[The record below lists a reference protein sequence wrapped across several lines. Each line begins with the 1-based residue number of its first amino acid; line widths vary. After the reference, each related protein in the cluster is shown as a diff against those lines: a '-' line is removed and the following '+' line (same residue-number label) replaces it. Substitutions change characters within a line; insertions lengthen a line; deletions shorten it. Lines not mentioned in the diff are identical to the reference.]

1 MSPQYRVSG
10 IGGTYHI
17 QRGFPC
23 LEAGDN
29 QQMVCPMPTR
39 DFWWSCRTW
48 EKTIPRRIGIVH
60 GLDTLAQFQ
69 NVIRH
74 IPFDGRNSGAAYF
87 SVEEATVSC
96 FNFEVR
102 FFTHVRYAAQYRADG
117 KIVTEPI
124 HRQCLAMR
132 SFVRSNDLKGYGQHI

>member
-1 MSPQYRVSG
+1 MIAALKMAMEPESHG
-10 IGGTYHI
+10 HGGNV
-17 QRGFPC
+17 F
-23 LEAGDN
+23 A
-29 QQMVCPMPTR
+29 
-39 DFWWSCRTW
+39 
-48 EKTIPRRIGIVH
+48 
-60 GLDTLAQFQ
+60 AQFQ

-74 IPFDGRNSGAAYF
+74 IPFDGSNSGAAYF

-96 FNFEVR
+96 FNFEVC

>member
-1 MSPQYRVSG
+1 MNCMAMITALKMAMEPESHG
-10 IGGTYHI
+10 HGGN
-17 QRGFPC
+17 FF
-23 LEAGDN
+23 
-29 QQMVCPMPTR
+29 V
-39 DFWWSCRTW
+39 
-48 EKTIPRRIGIVH
+48 
-60 GLDTLAQFQ
+60 AQFQ

-96 FNFEVR
+96 FNIEVC